1 MQKKIFMAVARQIDK
16 IKLGSQKETVTK
28 EIILLYYLQN
38 NWKKIKKRLII
49 ETFFSFL

>member
-28 EIILLYYLQN
+28 RNNIIILSA
-38 NWKKIKKRLII
+38 K
-49 ETFFSFL
+49 